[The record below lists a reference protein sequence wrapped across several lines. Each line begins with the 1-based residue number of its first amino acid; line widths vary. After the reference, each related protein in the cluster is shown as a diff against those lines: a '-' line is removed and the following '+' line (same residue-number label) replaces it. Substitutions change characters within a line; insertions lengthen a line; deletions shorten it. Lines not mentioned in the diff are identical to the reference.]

1 MYDLDPE
8 YARDLH
14 PNNHTYIIRAIE
26 IIESTGI
33 SKSESFDNTP
43 KIRFPTLFLTP
54 YTDTIENRK
63 KLYENINA
71 RIAKMFTDGLVEEV
85 ECIAKKYGRTCEGL
99 KTIGYVEIMDFLSGK
114 INKTEAQALIA
125 QHNRNYAKRQITWN
139 RKKYD
144 PFL

>member
-1 MYDLDPE
+1 
-8 YARDLH
+8 
-14 PNNHTYIIRAIE
+14 
-26 IIESTGI
+26 
-33 SKSESFDNTP
+33 
-43 KIRFPTLFLTP
+43 
-54 YTDTIENRK
+54 
-63 KLYENINA
+63 
-71 RIAKMFTDGLVEEV
+71 MFTNGLVEEV
-85 ECIAKKYGRTCEGL
+85 ECIAKKYGHTCEGL